1 MYILKNAY
9 LSIIRNKVRNILIG
23 IIILVIACASSVTIA
38 IKNSA
43 NSLIQSYEQQYEIK
57 GTLQINRDSL
67 INNFDPNSQDKTES
81 KKEMIEQFNNIENLT
96 IEDIEDYGNSEYV
109 KNYYYTNSIGLNSS
123 NIETATSTQPENSNQ
138 QPNNI
143 KKPDN
148 NFEQNQVNST
158 DFTLTG
164 YSSYEAMENF
174 INGSYT
180 ITDGEVSNDFK
191 SNNCVINSEL
201 ATLNNLK
208 VGDTITLINPNDETK
223 TYDLTISGI
232 FTENENSS
240 DNRMDM
246 FSKSANTIIT
256 NTNFVNTITAE
267 DSTLINNLNPTF
279 IIKDKDSIEKFET
292 ELKSKGL
299 SEYLTLNTNLEQVES
314 ATDSISNVATFATT
328 FLIITLVIGAIVL
341 FILNMINVRER
352 KYEIGVL
359 RTIGMKKSTLT
370 LQFITE
376 LLIVTIIFLII
387 GTGIGALISV
397 PTANML
403 LENEINSSQ
412 EAIQNVNENFGG
424 NMMPGNNKGRF
435 EKNEII
441 NGIANVEQIDSINAI
456 VDFKVLFELLGIGIA
471 LTLISSLA
479 SMISIQRFSPL
490 TILKERS

>member
-9 LSIIRNKVRNILIG
+9 LSIIRNKGRNILIG

-96 IEDIEDYGNSEYV
+96 IEYIEDYGNSEYV

-164 YSSYEAMENF
+164 YSSYEAMEDF

-292 ELKSKGL
+292 ELKSK
-299 SEYLTLNTNLEQVES
+299 
-314 ATDSISNVATFATT
+314 
-328 FLIITLVIGAIVL
+328 
-341 FILNMINVRER
+341 
-352 KYEIGVL
+352 
-359 RTIGMKKSTLT
+359 
-370 LQFITE
+370 
-376 LLIVTIIFLII
+376 
-387 GTGIGALISV
+387 
-397 PTANML
+397 
-403 LENEINSSQ
+403 
-412 EAIQNVNENFGG
+412 
-424 NMMPGNNKGRF
+424 
-435 EKNEII
+435 
-441 NGIANVEQIDSINAI
+441 
-456 VDFKVLFELLGIGIA
+456 
-471 LTLISSLA
+471 
-479 SMISIQRFSPL
+479 
-490 TILKERS
+490 